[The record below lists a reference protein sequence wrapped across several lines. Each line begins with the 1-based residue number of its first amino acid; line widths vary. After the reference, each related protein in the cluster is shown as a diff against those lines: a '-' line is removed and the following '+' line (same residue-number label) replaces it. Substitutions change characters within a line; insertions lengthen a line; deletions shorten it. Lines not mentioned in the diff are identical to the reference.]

1 MVASTQEPKIEEK
14 MHQPR
19 KSVTGLLV
27 KYAILSLISAIGAY
41 ALYLMIAG
49 GSYIPAAVLFLAL
62 IGINWLYL
70 TEKLIPL
77 KYLLPGTITMVVF
90 ALLPIFYT
98 IYIAFT
104 NYSTG
109 HVLSKDEAI
118 AAIQAEGFTDYDS
131 FSMQIADDANGQRVY
146 LLQRYDFESGEEIG
160 SFIGTPEGLVEA
172 PEPFVLNEMNQYE
185 PIAPEGYTAVGSE
198 EADAWIGAGKDF
210 RIDLGDNRYLEV
222 DTAYVAYERAQR
234 WIYDAKADTF
244 TDTLCGNVYKNSNE
258 GNFVGVDCETGE
270 KYALEKGWQVG
281 VGFDNFT
288 KIFTNPRYS
297 EPMGRVF
304 IWTLVYAASTVFITF
319 TIGMLVAFLFNVPE
333 MRGRRIYRSLLIIP
347 YAIPGFLS
355 ILVWRGLLNDSWGA
369 VNTILGLDVPWL
381 SDPTMAKVS
390 ILLVN
395 TWLGFPYMFLVATGA
410 LQAIPAEL
418 KEAAAVDGANRFQ
431 IFRNVT
437 LPLLLVAVG
446 PLMVGSF
453 SYNFNNFN
461 QVYLLTGGGPEVT
474 DTNTAAGATDILI
487 SYTYKLAFAS
497 GQGNNYGLA
506 SAVSILLF
514 MIVGGMAFWSFRRSK
529 ALENMS

>member
-1 MVASTQEPKIEEK
+1 
-14 MHQPR
+14 
-19 KSVTGLLV
+19 
-27 KYAILSLISAIGAY
+27 
-41 ALYLMIAG
+41 
-49 GSYIPAAVLFLAL
+49 
-62 IGINWLYL
+62 
-70 TEKLIPL
+70 
-77 KYLLPGTITMVVF
+77 
-90 ALLPIFYT
+90 
-98 IYIAFT
+98 
-104 NYSTG
+104 
-109 HVLSKDEAI
+109 
-118 AAIQAEGFTDYDS
+118 
-131 FSMQIADDANGQRVY
+131 
-146 LLQRYDFESGEEIG
+146 
-160 SFIGTPEGLVEA
+160 
-172 PEPFVLNEMNQYE
+172 
-185 PIAPEGYTAVGSE
+185 
-198 EADAWIGAGKDF
+198 
-210 RIDLGDNRYLEV
+210 
-222 DTAYVAYERAQR
+222 
-234 WIYDAKADTF
+234 
-244 TDTLCGNVYKNSNE
+244 
-258 GNFVGVDCETGE
+258 
-270 KYALEKGWQVG
+270 
-281 VGFDNFT
+281 
-288 KIFTNPRYS
+288 
-297 EPMGRVF
+297 
-304 IWTLVYAASTVFITF
+304 
-319 TIGMLVAFLFNVPE
+319 